1 MTLRSRLA
9 ATAAV
14 ILAVAL
20 GAVGIVLS
28 QSVHEALL
36 DPIDQRLSELGR
48 QFTGSSARPQP
59 PVRPSPPSSSTSS
72 DSPRP
77 EGRDL
82 ATFRFVD
89 GELDARFASG
99 FESDPDPVPVVSA
112 SIASGMGE
120 RSWRLVDLS
129 AADGSVNYRAVAVVT
144 SGSGFDFGGGATEA
158 IDPDARVVHVFASPL
173 DTVEATVDRLRLA
186 AFAAACVALIA
197 GALLTWWTVR
207 RALAPVERTVETVAR
222 IGDGALDLRVPAPE
236 RPEEMRLLGSSINSM
251 LDRLERARGAE
262 VAAQGALSQ
271 FLADASHELRTPVAA
286 VAGHAELL
294 SSGALDDETA
304 GRSLGRI
311 RSETARMQRLVDD
324 LLILASHDTGHRRPH
339 RTVNLSGVV
348 TDAVEDANAIDRD
361 RGYTAQ
367 IDDGV
372 RVSGDEAQ
380 LAQVVANLL
389 ANVRAHTPAGTA
401 TVVSLSLDGDAA
413 VLTVA
418 DDGPGIPAN
427 AQARLFE
434 RFFRSSAGGG
444 AGLGLAIVATLVE
457 EHGGDVRC
465 VPSDRGTVIEV
476 RIPLDDPR

>member
-1 MTLRSRLA
+1 
-9 ATAAV
+9 
-14 ILAVAL
+14 
-20 GAVGIVLS
+20 
-28 QSVHEALL
+28 
-36 DPIDQRLSELGR
+36 
-48 QFTGSSARPQP
+48 
-59 PVRPSPPSSSTSS
+59 
-72 DSPRP
+72 
-77 EGRDL
+77 
-82 ATFRFVD
+82 
-89 GELDARFASG
+89 
-99 FESDPDPVPVVSA
+99 
-112 SIASGMGE
+112 
-120 RSWRLVDLS
+120 
-129 AADGSVNYRAVAVVT
+129 
-144 SGSGFDFGGGATEA
+144 
-158 IDPDARVVHVFASPL
+158 
-173 DTVEATVDRLRLA
+173 
-186 AFAAACVALIA
+186 
-197 GALLTWWTVR
+197 
-207 RALAPVERTVETVAR
+207 
-222 IGDGALDLRVPAPE
+222 
-236 RPEEMRLLGSSINSM
+236 
-251 LDRLERARGAE
+251 
-262 VAAQGALSQ
+262 
-271 FLADASHELRTPVAA
+271 
-286 VAGHAELL
+286 
-294 SSGALDDETA
+294 
-304 GRSLGRI
+304 
-311 RSETARMQRLVDD
+311 MQRLVDD